1 MLEAPEP
8 KRAANHPWLVTAL
21 VTLAVGLVAYLVP
34 DTWSATLVGLAF
46 LGATYWLSVTG
57 TSSTHVHAMGLSLG
71 GLLETQRLEPRRI
84 ICDSARAI
92 LFALCTILL
101 VFPLFWLGFI
111 FWWHPTHAFAFR
123 PPLSWSDELFGQALV
138 VALPEEAFYRG
149 YLLTTLA
156 RQDHHHLRVFGVPL
170 GMSLVWSSALF
181 AVGHFITEPYP
192 ARLAVFFPAL
202 LFGWL
207 RLRTGGIGTG
217 VLFHVACNAFA
228 SLLGRGYDLWH

>member
-8 KRAANHPWLVTAL
+8 KNHPWLVTAL

-34 DTWSATLVGLAF
+34 DNWSATLVGLAF
-46 LGATYWLSVTG
+46 LVATYWLCASG

-71 GLLETQRLEPRRI
+71 GLLETGSLDPRRMAR
-84 ICDSARAI
+84 DSAHAV
-92 LFALCTILL
+92 LFALCTTLL

-123 PPLSWSDELFGQALV
+123 APLSWSDELFGQALV

-149 YLLTTLA
+149 YLLTTLE
-156 RQDHHHLRVFGVPL
+156 RQDRHHLHVFGVPV
-170 GMSLVWSSALF
+170 GMSLVWSSTLF
-181 AVGHFITEPYP
+181 ALGHFITEPHP

-207 RLRTGGIGTG
+207 RLKTGGIGTG

-228 SLLGRGYDLWH
+228 SLLGTGYGLWH